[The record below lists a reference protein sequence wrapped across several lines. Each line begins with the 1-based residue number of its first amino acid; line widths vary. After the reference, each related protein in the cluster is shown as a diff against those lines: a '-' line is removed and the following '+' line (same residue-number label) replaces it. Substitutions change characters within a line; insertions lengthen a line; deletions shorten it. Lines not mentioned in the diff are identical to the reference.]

1 MAAEGCG
8 RPAVVLA
15 VAVCALWLA
24 MRYSSYDPNAVMLL
38 GGTDNLNARNATE
51 SGEMTQPAPAITTR
65 STLHV
70 ASAQT
75 PTTTTP
81 LPSESQDRMDAPATA
96 SNTAADVEPRVRRL
110 QDALRYFLAHRAVVE
125 ATSRDDSNETAALA
139 TARQALR
146 DLTPA
151 RHRTC
156 DAARLER
163 TVLNSEGAGDSVSL
177 PWCWLPM
184 GRGLPEF
191 RAAEKSGFQ
200 CIANRSRPLIATV
213 SRGGKRVRK
222 KLFEQGC
229 GAKYPASDARPMPNR
244 SYIFINE
251 RPPPSPSA
259 VALLV
264 SGQNRR
270 FSVSGPSHVA
280 HIVRPNRAHVY
291 VATWPIPEDS
301 IDRLASGPYVVGQ
314 LKGVYGDA
322 LRAARIEMLSPRL
335 GLTERMA
342 STRYMFYL
350 MEAVTRLALSNPA
363 QSYEFFFRARVDL
376 VFSGPVIVHQSGTTR
391 ASTAEADAAWSLSV
405 NGKRIGPFKGATFVA
420 HGFTWCCMNDWFA
433 VGPVAGAMELHGFVY
448 SFAAMST
455 VRTHVSVPPLGGVN
469 KSASRQP
476 TPQLPPP
483 VREVVQMGYGSDQ
496 CSGAG
501 EACLAKALSL
511 SGVAWQLANIPITIG
526 ADEPKVDTSR
536 GSPLCPKNCPVL

>member
-8 RPAVVLA
+8 RQAVVLA
-15 VAVCALWLA
+15 VAVSALWLA
-24 MRYSSYDPNAVMLL
+24 MRYSSYDPNATRLL
-38 GGTDNLNARNATE
+38 GGGGTINLSDRNATE
-51 SGEMTQPAPAITTR
+51 SGDMTQAAPAVTTT
-65 STLHV
+65 STLHTV
-70 ASAQT
+70 AAQT
-75 PTTTTP
+75 LTTTTP
-81 LPSESQDRMDAPATA
+81 LPSESRDRKGATA
-96 SNTAADVEPRVRRL
+96 TAANNTTADVEPRVRRL
-110 QDALRYFLAHRAVVE
+110 QDALRYFLAHRAVV
-125 ATSRDDSNETAALA
+125 AANSKDDSNETAELT

-156 DAARLER
+156 DAAQLELA
-163 TVLNSEGAGDSVSL
+163 VLNSEGAGDSVNL

-280 HIVRPNRAHVY
+280 YVVRPNRAHVY

-350 MEAVTRLALSNPA
+350 MEAVTRLALSDPA

-376 VFSGPVIVHQSGTTR
+376 VFSGPVIV
-391 ASTAEADAAWSLSV
+391 STAEAEASAWSLSV
-405 NGKRIGPFKGATFVA
+405 NGRRIGPFKGATFVA

-476 TPQLPPP
+476 APQLPPP
-483 VREVVQMGYGSDQ
+483 VRREVVQMGFGSDQ

-511 SGVAWQLANIPITIG
+511 SGVAWHLANIPITIG

-536 GSPLCPKNCPVL
+536 GSPSCPKNCPVL